1 MTASTTPLIS
11 IVDDEALARDGTRE
25 LVESFGYRA
34 ITFES
39 AQHFLASSALA
50 ETTCMI
56 TDVQMPGLSG
66 LELQEVL
73 RSQGNYMPII
83 VITSYPNEK
92 HRTRALE
99 NGAIGFLGKP
109 FHDRSLMECLIAAIN
124 LRSAQDS
131 FHGIAPWQL
140 VDALPAAI
148 YVTDSKGYI
157 TYFNDAATAL
167 WGRRPALHSDQWC
180 GSWRLYRL
188 DGTLMPHDQC
198 PMAIVLKQRR
208 PIRGHQAIAERPD
221 GTRVPFMPFPT
232 PLYDASGALVGAV
245 NLLIDVS
252 EQQHAA
258 TEVPCKL
265 TPEPHSPGRK
275 SLL

>member
-1 MTASTTPLIS
+1 MTPSTTPLIS
-11 IVDDEALARDGTRE
+11 IVDDDPLVRDGIRE
-25 LVESFGYRA
+25 LVESLGYQA
-34 ITFES
+34 VAFES
-39 AQHFLASSALA
+39 AQHFLASSVLA
-50 ETTCMI
+50 ETTCLI

-66 LELQEVL
+66 LEFQEAL
-73 RSQGNYMPII
+73 RSQGNHTPVI
-83 VITSYPNEK
+83 VITAYPNEK

-99 NGAIGFLGKP
+99 NGAIGFLSKP
-109 FHDRSLMECLIAAIN
+109 FNDRSLMECLSVAIK
-124 LRSAQDS
+124 LRSSQAQHTPQISEQVVDS
-131 FHGIAPWQL
+131 FHGIAPRQL
-140 VDALPAAI
+140 IDALPAAV

-188 DGTLMPHDQC
+188 DGTPMPHDQC
-198 PMAIVLKQRR
+198 PMAIALKQGR

-245 NLLIDVS
+245 NLLIDIS
-252 EQQHAA
+252 EKQHAA
-258 TEVPCKL
+258 IEA
-265 TPEPHSPGRK
+265 S
-275 SLL
+275 